1 MIIAVMAIMMGVVVQ
16 EVRVFMQREREAE
29 LIFRGQQY
37 VEAIRL
43 YRLKYGRYPMRM
55 KEIWEADPK
64 VIRKPFKDPFTES
77 GEWEPIF
84 LGQDGTQIAGQG
96 AQGAQGGQNVAS
108 PGGRSNRRRG
118 RGQQSSG
125 AAQSGTPGPSDNNP
139 GIAMRGG
146 GRQGGEGEKVGPIV
160 GVRSSYCGDSFKVYE
175 GRTRICDWQ
184 FVFREQQRQGQGG
197 GQQPRQEPTEK
208 PEDRLPFG
216 TQPRQPEGTP
226 VP

>member
-1 MIIAVMAIMMGVVVQ
+1 MIIAVMAIMMTVAVQ
-16 EVRVFMQREREAE
+16 EVSVFMQREREAE

-77 GEWEPIF
+77 GEWELIF
-84 LGQDGTQIAGQG
+84 LGQDGNQIGG
-96 AQGAQGGQNVAS
+96 QGGQAGQNASGSRTGRNRRGAGRQTRFGAS
-108 PGGRSNRRRG
+108 PG
-118 RGQQSSG
+118 
-125 AAQSGTPGPSDNNP
+125 ATPGPSE
-139 GIAMRGG
+139 GTTSSSRGV
-146 GRQGGEGEKVGPIV
+146 RQQGGEKIGPII
-160 GVRSSYCGDSFKVYE
+160 GVKSTYCKDSFKVYE

-197 GQQPRQEPTEK
+197 SQPPPQQPTEQ
-208 PEDRLPFG
+208 PGDDLPFG